1 MDYNLLFAEA
11 WPVSLY
17 PCRFRSD
24 EARLRVMARIAG
36 ILVDLEAAV
45 RRELGAERHDH
56 SSSFMAAAPLLSA
69 ATSNVCPVEDREAGG
84 SEPR

>member
-36 ILVDLEAAV
+36 ILVDLEAAA

-56 SSSFMAAAPLLSA
+56 SSSSHGGRP
-69 ATSNVCPVEDREAGG
+69 AT
-84 SEPR
+84 